1 MYYIDADNVIVSTND
16 EKIVLPID
24 ISDFN
29 FLIEDE
35 YVYEDNR
42 HILFSVLPAYRS
54 KAEDAI
60 VTVLWEPID
69 LIESQQLVIDN
80 GTLFD
85 LCPGSYYYTVRL
97 IYEGNKKERVV
108 TLIKKTKLI
117 IVEQEENMHD

>member
-16 EKIVLPID
+16 ERIVLPID

-42 HILFSVLPAYRS
+42 HILFSVLPTYRS

-69 LIESQQLVIDN
+69 LIESQQLIIDN